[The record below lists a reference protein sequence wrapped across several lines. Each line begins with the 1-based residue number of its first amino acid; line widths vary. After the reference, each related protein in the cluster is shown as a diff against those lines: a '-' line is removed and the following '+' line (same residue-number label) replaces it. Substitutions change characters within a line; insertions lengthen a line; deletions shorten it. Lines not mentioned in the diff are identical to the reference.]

1 MQKEIILFRVRNE
14 LQYVEL
20 WGSTQIEVKLW
31 EEIYDLFPKCPQMA
45 HK

>member
-20 WGSTQIEVKLW
+20 WGSAQIEVKLW
-31 EEIYDLFPKCPQMA
+31 EKIYDLSPKCPQMA